1 MATIWEFG
9 QGAGSLRSRFIVLGT
24 VSRQSVAVRNFQPAG
39 LVGRVRTFQQLAYGL
54 IEAP

>member
-24 VSRQSVAVRNFQPAG
+24 VSLQSVAVRNFQPAG
-39 LVGRVRTFQQLAYGL
+39 LVGRVGTFQQLA
-54 IEAP
+54 